1 VKIFPV
7 QHFRNNRRGIG
18 RVVVVSLVVLLAV
31 FGFAEENA
39 GLPASDA
46 TAIRAQVFQCEALG
60 RDVSYSTFVPVGNP
74 PEGGWPLVLLLHGAG
89 RNHRTIA
96 EDAVCRAAVLRQK
109 FVIVFADGKLG
120 WYLDSP
126 ADPKSRYQSMLREL
140 LAHARRTLPVS
151 AKPERTGIC
160 GWSMGGYGA
169 MRFAETFP
177 GEIGA
182 VATSIA
188 LLDFPNPR
196 LPKAQNYTV
205 PPLFGAD
212 ESAWPKFNCMTDV
225 ASLRGKPILFV
236 TAKDAFDAQM
246 NRNFHARLEAAGIA
260 HTFREVDG
268 AHVFRTVQE
277 TLPVILDFFGEKLAS
292 PASR

>member
-1 VKIFPV
+1 MR
-7 QHFRNNRRGIG
+7 HLRNNNRGIS
-18 RVVVVSLVVLLAV
+18 RVVIVSLVLLRAA
-31 FGFAEENA
+31 FGFAEENV
-39 GLPASDA
+39 GLAASDA
-46 TAIRAQVFQCEALG
+46 AAIHAQVFQCEALG
-60 RDVSYSTFVPVGNP
+60 RDVSCSTFVPIGNP

-96 EDAVCRAAVLRQK
+96 EDAVCRGVVLRQK

-120 WYLDSP
+120 WYLDSL

-140 LAHARRTLPVS
+140 LAHARRTQPVS

-205 PPLFGAD
+205 SPLFGAD
-212 ESAWPKFNCMTDV
+212 ESAWPQFNCMTDV
-225 ASLRGKPILFV
+225 APLRGKPILFV
-236 TAKDAFDAQM
+236 TGKDAFDAEM

-268 AHVFRTVQE
+268 THTFRTVQE
-277 TLPVILDFFGEKLAS
+277 TLPVLLDFFGEKLAS

>member
-1 VKIFPV
+1 VNNFPV
-7 QHFRNNRRGIG
+7 NHLRNDRRGIG
-18 RVVVVSLVVLLAV
+18 RFVAVSLVLLLAA

-39 GLPASDA
+39 GLPASDT
-46 TAIRAQVFQCEALG
+46 TAIRAQVFQSEALG
-60 RDVSYSTFVPVGNP
+60 REVSYSTFVPVGVP
-74 PEGGWPLVLLLHGAG
+74 PEGGWPLVMLLHGAG

-96 EDAVCRAAVLRQK
+96 DDAVCRAVVLRQK

-126 ADPKSRYQSMLREL
+126 VDPKSRYQSMLREL
-140 LAHARRTLPVS
+140 IAHARRTLPIS
-151 AKPERTGIC
+151 PKPERTGIC

-188 LLDFPNPR
+188 LLDFPNPQ
-196 LPKAQNYTV
+196 LPKAENYAV
-205 PPLFGAD
+205 SPLFGTD
-212 ESAWPKFNCMTDV
+212 ESAWLKSNCMTDV
-225 ASLRGKPILFV
+225 APLRGKPILFV
-236 TAKDAFDAQM
+236 TGKDAFDAQM
-246 NRNFHARLEAAGIA
+246 NRNFHAKLEAAGIA

-277 TLPVILDFFGEKLAS
+277 TLPVLLDFFGEKLAS